1 MYIYPSSPQVKNM
14 KLRQVVWD
22 LPGNVLECFPN
33 IARVLAQPVH
43 SIKMQFGRK
52 GERAPQ
58 LLILAACPM
67 ANLTMSNSL
76 LTGSRHTLSSFPVPA
91 RFASPG
97 SSHPLSKE
105 VRYPQES
112 ICAHLCVWN
121 GGKDLSRMYRSLPGV
136 SWGSPC
142 QMPRNQD
149 TEWRPGHTSENS
161 KCLQLH
167 PPKPTHC
174 HERLPYQ

>member
-1 MYIYPSSPQVKNM
+1 M

-43 SIKMQFGRK
+43 SIKMQLGRK

-58 LLILAACPM
+58 LLILAAFPK
-67 ANLTMSNSL
+67 ANLTMSDCL
-76 LTGSRHTLSSFPVPA
+76 LTGSRHTLSCFPVPA
-91 RFASPG
+91 RFACPG

-105 VRYPQES
+105 VRYPQAS
-112 ICAHLCVWN
+112 TCAHLCVEWWQ
-121 GGKDLSRMYRSLPGV
+121 GFVPMYQSLSGV

-149 TEWRPGHTSENS
+149 TERRPGHSSENS
-161 KCLQLH
+161 
-167 PPKPTHC
+167 
-174 HERLPYQ
+174 